1 MDFLKQFF
9 GDKAVTYDEFVQAV
23 NAYNGD
29 EANKEKQIKLAN
41 LTDGGYVSKDKYLSL
56 ETDLS
61 GKKSELEKANGLIEE
76 LKKSTGKDEGLQQKI
91 TDYET
96 EIANLKRENEEL
108 KTENALKFALMAAGA
123 VDVDYLV
130 FKAKEKGEIK
140 LDTDGKIKGETDLIA
155 GLKTQH
161 PAMFGSSNPDDK
173 GGTVNGGKKVF
184 ENNLPGGNKDKT
196 VTKEQFA
203 AMGYNERLK
212 LKESN
217 PELFKQ
223 LNTH

>member
-1 MDFLKQFF
+1 MEFLKDIL
-9 GDKAVTYDEFVQAV
+9 GDKYAEFEQLI
-23 NAYNGD
+23 NAYN
-29 EANKEKQIKLAN
+29 ENPENKDKQIKLAN
-41 LTDGGYVSKDKYLSL
+41 LTDGGYVSKDKYTSL

-61 GKKSELEKANGLIEE
+61 GKDAELIKANDLIEE

-96 EIANLKRENEEL
+96 EIATLKAENAEL
-108 KTENALKFALMAAGA
+108 KTDNALKFALVAAGA

-140 LDTDGKIKGETDLIA
+140 LGDDGKIKGEDDLIS

-161 PAMFGSSNPDDK
+161 PAMFEASTNQQQNNNRR
-173 GGTVNGGKKVF
+173 VL
-184 ENNLPGGNKDKT
+184 ENNLPDGDKDKT
-196 VTKEQFA
+196 VTKEQFLK
-203 AMGYNERLK
+203 MGYAERLK
-212 LKESN
+212 LKEEN

-223 LNTH
+223 LNSR